1 MAIRLFGPRQPK
13 DQHQDPTRLASAG
26 KPARTITVVRSDVK
40 KDEPAIVDTVVN
52 ESGSD
57 PYNSTGRFLAEKI
70 RQRRYD

>member
-1 MAIRLFGPRQPK
+1 MAIRLFGLRQPK

-26 KPARTITVVRSDVK
+26 KPASKVRVVRSEVK
-40 KDEPAIVDTVVN
+40 KEPAIIDTVID
-52 ESGSD
+52 EGGSD